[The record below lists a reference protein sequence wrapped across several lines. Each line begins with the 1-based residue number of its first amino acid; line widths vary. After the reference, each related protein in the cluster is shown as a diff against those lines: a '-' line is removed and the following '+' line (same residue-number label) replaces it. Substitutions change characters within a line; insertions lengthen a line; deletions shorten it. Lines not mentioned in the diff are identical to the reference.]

1 MGIVEDARRKK
12 LLREQLKKK
21 AKGQQVVQANYRAK
35 YPDSMEREYMRVASA
50 YMALEKQVI
59 VRHLPE
65 LKDILTEKDIP
76 DLQMDSKKEYNRKR
90 RLSRFIS
97 LDNTF
102 QRLRMVFRLIRG
114 ELEQALGTFGLRKKI
129 EELAGFGHKL
139 TVKEWKKT
147 IRKTFGIDLLEDYYS
162 GDAYQVLLKQ
172 WVSENVE
179 LIRTVPKASLDKMK
193 ELVYD
198 NYMEGKTATD
208 IIKEIQKQYGMDKR
222 HAMLIARDQ
231 TAKLNAAI
239 TQRQQQEAG
248 IERYTWSTSWDD
260 RVRKSHQKLD
270 GRPFRWDD
278 PPETEKG
285 RKCHP
290 GQDYQCRCCA
300 IPVIDIATL
309 DLPV

>member
-1 MGIVEDARRKK
+1 
-12 LLREQLKKK
+12 
-21 AKGQQVVQANYRAK
+21 
-35 YPDSMEREYMRVASA
+35 
-50 YMALEKQVI
+50 
-59 VRHLPE
+59 
-65 LKDILTEKDIP
+65 
-76 DLQMDSKKEYNRKR
+76 MDSKKEYNRKR

-114 ELEQALGTFGLRKKI
+114 ELEQALGTFELRRKI
-129 EELAGFGHKL
+129 EALAGLGHKL

-147 IRKTFGIDLLEDYYS
+147 IHKTFGIDLLEDYYS

-172 WVSENVE
+172 WVSENVD
-179 LIRTVPKASLDKMK
+179 LIRTVPQVSLDKMK

-239 TQRQQQEAG
+239 TQHQQEEAG
-248 IERYTWSTSWDD
+248 IERYTWSTSGDK
-260 RVRKSHQKLD
+260 RVRDSHRKLD
-270 GRPFRWDD
+270 GRSFRWDD

-300 IPVIDIATL
+300 IPIMDITTL

>member
-1 MGIVEDARRKK
+1 MEDEFRKK

-21 AKGQQVVQANYRAK
+21 AKGQQVIQANYRAK
-35 YPDSMEREYMRVASA
+35 YPDSMEREYMRVVSA
-50 YMALEKQVI
+50 YMVLEKQV
-59 VRHLPE
+59 VARHLSE
-65 LKDILTEKDIP
+65 LKDILAEKDIP
-76 DLQMDSKKEYNRKR
+76 ELQMDSKKEYNRKR

-114 ELEQALGTFGLRKKI
+114 ELEQAFGMFGLRKKI
-129 EELAGFGHKL
+129 EELAGLGHKL
-139 TVKEWKKT
+139 TIQEWKKT

-179 LIRTVPKASLDKMK
+179 LICTVPNASLDKMR
-193 ELVYD
+193 ELVCD
-198 NYMEGKTATD
+198 NYMEGKTAMD
-208 IIKEIQKQYGMDKR
+208 IIKEMQKQYGIDKR

-239 TQRQQQEAG
+239 TQHQQQEAG
-248 IERYTWSTSWDD
+248 IESYTWSTSWDD
-260 RVRKSHQKLD
+260 RVRDSHRKLD
-270 GRPFRWDD
+270 GKPFRWDD

-300 IPVIDIATL
+300 IPITDIDKL
-309 DLPV
+309 ELPV